1 MSDNEISD
9 LDRLT
14 PAADARDLPA
24 GRRQILKEHLMTE
37 FRLAKQSSA
46 PPPPHRRQRRGR
58 PGPGRRP
65 VLAFAAGAGVLAAAA
80 VAAAVVLVPGPKAG
94 GGPAAVG
101 GHAAGSGQAAVGST
115 SPGAT
120 LLAKIAD
127 AAERQPALQPGDSG
141 FMYIRSEVAYTTD
154 TISGGH
160 ETSTMQKPHER
171 QIWLP
176 AANICAA
183 GFLIEDGTRT
193 PLGGPSSGSGTG
205 FAASPSSSPQASAP
219 QSRGCGE
226 GSVGDATYRLLQ
238 SLPTDP
244 HALLRLIY
252 AQTKGEGPSPDAEAF
267 TTIGDLMRET
277 IVPPRTAAALYRAA
291 ALIPGVTVVGHATDA
306 AGQAGAAV
314 AWTVGHDR
322 DEWIFSPATGQFL
335 GERDY
340 NIVTG
345 AVTGESAVLQRAFTA
360 KAGQLP

>member
-1 MSDNEISD
+1 MSDDEMSD
-9 LDRLT
+9 RDRLT
-14 PAADARDLPA
+14 PAPDARDLPA

-37 FRLAKQSSA
+37 FRLAQQSSA
-46 PPPPHRRQRRGR
+46 PPPPHRRRRPGR

-65 VLAFAAGAGVLAAAA
+65 VLAFAAGAGVLVAAA

-94 GGPAAVG
+94 GGQAAVG
-101 GHAAGSGQAAVGST
+101 GHPAGSGQAAVGNT
-115 SPGAT
+115 SAGAT

-127 AAERQPALQPGDSG
+127 AAARQPALQPGDSG

-160 ETSTMQKPHER
+160 ETSTMQQLHER

-176 AANICAA
+176 AASVCVA
-183 GFLIEDGTRT
+183 GLLVEDGSRT
-193 PLGGPSSGSGTG
+193 TLGGPSSGSGTG
-205 FAASPSSSPQASAP
+205 FADGPSSSPQASPP
-219 QSRGCGE
+219 QSSGCGE

-306 AGQAGAAV
+306 AGQSGVAV

-340 NIVTG
+340 NTVTD

>member
-1 MSDNEISD
+1 MSDNEMSD

-14 PAADARDLPA
+14 PAPDARDLPA
-24 GRRQILKEHLMTE
+24 DRRQILKEHLMSE
-37 FRLAKQSSA
+37 FRLAQQSSA

-58 PGPGRRP
+58 AGRRP
-65 VLAFAAGAGVLAAAA
+65 VLAFAAGAGVLAAA
-80 VAAAVVLVPGPKAG
+80 VAAAVILVPGPKAG
-94 GGPAAVG
+94 GGQAVVG
-101 GHAAGSGQAAVGST
+101 SHAAGSGHADVGST

-160 ETSTMQKPHER
+160 ETSTMQQLHER

-176 AANICAA
+176 AASVCVA
-183 GFLIEDGTRT
+183 GLLIEDGSRT
-193 PLGGPSSGSGTG
+193 TLGGPSSGSST
-205 FAASPSSSPQASAP
+205 SSSPQASAP

-252 AQTKGEGPSPDAEAF
+252 AQTKGEGPGPDAEAF

-306 AGQAGAAV
+306 AGQAGVAV

-322 DEWIFSPATGQFL
+322 DEWIFNPATGQFL

-340 NIVTG
+340 NTVTG